1 MSGNR
6 EAGPISAVITT
17 YNDGAV
23 LADAL
28 QSVADQT
35 LMPEEILVID
45 DGSEPPTAPAII
57 DAFKAETGLAVKYVW
72 QANAGPSAARNTGLD
87 RASQE
92 YVAYLDSDDRWLCD
106 HLERKHFKLSNSDLT
121 YSTAYNGFV
130 EFDDSSGRLL
140 RTIRTKKS
148 YDGPIEEALLGVP
161 DGVPAGMQFQMHRRQ
176 ALLGVGGFDENLRVN
191 EDFDLLLRLGKAGYR
206 ITGSGDATVMRRVH
220 TASHTRVD
228 PQRTLADLERFLQ
241 KAEREAL
248 LSPAAIASKRKWAR
262 LSLGKQQIAD
272 AATIEAGINTL
283 RQAFEHDGPR
293 GIQQW
298 MVFWTVKNHLLATL
312 LFGAYRQLRAV
323 TGQVRG

>member
-1 MSGNR
+1 MTGPR
-6 EAGPISAVITT
+6 QPGPISAVITT

-57 DAFKAETGLAVKYVW
+57 DAFKAETGLAVEYVW

-92 YVAYLDSDDRWLCD
+92 YVVYLDSDDRWLSD

-140 RTIRTKKS
+140 RTIRTKKT
-148 YDGPIEEALLGVP
+148 YDGPIDE
-161 DGVPAGMQFQMHRRQ
+161 
-176 ALLGVGGFDENLRVN
+176 ALLGVGGFDENLGVN
-191 EDFDLLLRLGKAGYR
+191 EDFDLLLRLGKAGHI
-206 ITGSGDATVMRRVH
+206 ITGSGEATVMLRVH
-220 TASHTRVD
+220 ARSHTPID

-262 LSLGKQQIAD
+262 LSLGKQQVKD
-272 AATIEAGINTL
+272 PATAQAGICTL
-283 RQAFEHDGPR
+283 RNAFKHDGPS
-293 GIQQW
+293 GLQQW
-298 MVFWTVKNHLLATL
+298 VVFTSVRSASAANLVFAGYRMLLDVASK
-312 LFGAYRQLRAV
+312 
-323 TGQVRG
+323 VRR